1 MISSAQRGSL
11 ARYVTALCGTASLL
25 AMAAAAP
32 AHAQEDEEIPEVVL
46 ITGSLIRNTTAI
58 GAPVTT
64 FRPQDF
70 ATTGALTTG
79 DLFRTFPAANVSPGP
94 VTTESGANTE
104 RGVKVNIRGLDSGSA
119 IRSLLMVDGMRF
131 PAQARGLDH
140 LDPSIIPALSMER
153 IDVLVDGASAT
164 YGSDAISG
172 VINIILKRNMDGA
185 ITQARW
191 TTAAGGKNRYAAS
204 AVWGRTWDGGQI
216 TLSYEWYNESE
227 IKGNAHSQLGVD
239 HTPWGLDDQTP
250 LASSIPATLSVNTPR
265 AIGGGPKVGT
275 SAQLG
280 HGCTNC
286 YAVPL
291 GAGQNWEPGPAG
303 IGPLVPFSA
312 PTFDWSAVNTAANSG
327 SNGVRNQFN
336 PYSIGWYDAAQ
347 ERNGGHIT
355 VDQRLTANISFYGS
369 GFYSNRRAKYLS
381 ASNAAI
387 AVPNLLFNIG
397 VPTFNPY
404 YPSGGAPDN
413 LRVNYNMSVE
423 SPPVGAAYELAQ
435 RYQLGLNIALPA
447 GWNGRIWYAM
457 TNDQNAFNGTGVVN
471 KNAVSAALGWTV
483 NSSRAAG
490 TTPAIASWTKPSSV
504 PYLNL
509 FCDASAYTCNSD
521 ETLAYIQAL
530 RTQQERYWINEK
542 GATFDGP
549 LFDLPAGTV
558 KAAVGATYTT
568 YRLQTTF
575 LDNATT
581 TSLIVPYISRAQGRQ
596 VWAVFAQINAPIF
609 SEANAIPFFRRL
621 EFELSWRHDQYSDF
635 GGTTNP
641 KVAFNWAPIE
651 DLTVRGTWGSSFRAP
666 GFSEL
671 SPLNNGVN
679 GTNLGGLASN
689 NSAVS
694 TECTVGE
701 ALPPVGSGAWKI
713 QSSAGDGTIG
723 SGTACVA
730 PLLNPPGISA
740 SGPIAIAA
748 LRFGSQADLQ
758 PEKATNWGIGF
769 DYTPTGNF
777 LSGLNIQA
785 TYYIIRLSGA
795 ITGFTNASFTDP
807 RVGDFVYRVPTDWAS
822 SGLPGAAGCTSNL
835 LPTTC
840 APFQEAVATLIANP
854 SSAVDPQARTLI
866 LFIQDAALR
875 NQGLRK
881 LEGIDWS
888 LSYDWEWGGLGLFNA
903 GILGTYY
910 LHDTQQQT
918 VGAPIADTF
927 HTTNSAGAV
936 NEAKGVNNLPRLR
949 YRARLGWA
957 RGPWSLTAFADHIG
971 HYYHNQPPPPNV
983 NGNFCASNG
992 GLDEAG
998 GGGTYPCAIQ
1008 DYTNVLPAYT
1018 TFDLSLGYNTM
1029 DAPANEYL
1037 RNIGLQLVIQ
1047 NVLDKNGQYQYRIG
1061 TGGGNPCTCD
1071 IQKSLQ
1077 GRTISL
1083 IVTKEW

>member
-1 MISSAQRGSL
+1 
-11 ARYVTALCGTASLL
+11 
-25 AMAAAAP
+25 MAAAAP
-32 AHAQEDEEIPEVVL
+32 AHAQVGDTEPPETVL
-46 ITGSLIRNTTAI
+46 ITGSLIRNATAV

-64 FRPQDF
+64 FRPRDF

-239 HTPWGLDDQTP
+239 HTPWGFDDRTQ
-250 LASSIPATLSVNTPR
+250 LASSIPATLSVSTP
-265 AIGGGPKVGT
+265 AALGGGKVGT

-291 GAGQNWEPGPAG
+291 GAGQNWEAGPTG
-303 IGPLVPFSA
+303 IGPTAPFSA
-312 PTFDWSAVNTAANSG
+312 SPFFWSAINTPANSG
-327 SNGVRNQFN
+327 TNGLKNQFN
-336 PYSIGWYDAAQ
+336 PYRLGWYDAAQ
-347 ERNGGHIT
+347 ERNGGHVTI
-355 VDQRLTANISFYGS
+355 DQRLTANISFYGS
-369 GFYSNRRAKYLS
+369 GFYSNRRAIYFS
-381 ASNAAI
+381 SSNAAI
-387 AVPNLLFNIG
+387 ATPNLLFNIG

-404 YPSGGAPDN
+404 YPSGAPNN
-413 LRVNYNMSVE
+413 LRVNYNISVE

-447 GWNGRIWYAM
+447 SWNGRLWYAM

-471 KNAVSAALGWTV
+471 KNAVSAALGWTL
-483 NSSRAAG
+483 NSTRAAG
-490 TTPAIASWTKPSSV
+490 TTPAIATWTKPSNV

-521 ETLAYIQAL
+521 ETLAYIEASRFQ
-530 RTQQERYWINEK
+530 RERYWINEK

-568 YRLQTTF
+568 FRLQTTAV
-575 LDNATT
+575 DNAGG
-581 TSLIVPYISRAQGRQ
+581 SLIIPYSVEAQGRQ
-596 VWAVFAQINAPIF
+596 LWAVFAQINAPIF
-609 SEANAIPFFRRL
+609 SEANGRPFFRRL

-651 DLTVRGTWGSSFRAP
+651 DLTIRGTWGSSFRAP

-671 SPLNNGVN
+671 SAAANDGVA
-679 GTNLGGLASN
+679 GFNLGGLASN
-689 NSAVS
+689 NTAL
-694 TECTVGE
+694 TTGCTVGG
-701 ALPPVGSGAWKI
+701 ALPPPPVGSGAWKV

-723 SGTACVA
+723 SGTTCVSS
-730 PLLNPPGISA
+730 LLNPPGISA
-740 SGPIAIAA
+740 NGPAAIAA
-748 LRFGSQADLQ
+748 LRFGGQADVQ

-769 DYTPTGNF
+769 DYTPTDNF

-785 TYYIIRLSGA
+785 TYYVIRLTGV
-795 ITGFTNASFTDP
+795 ITGFVNTSFTDS
-807 RVGDFVYRVPTDWAS
+807 RVGDFVFRVPTDWAS
-822 SGLPGAAGCTSNL
+822 SGLPGAAACTNNL

-840 APFQEAVATLIANP
+840 APFQEAVATLLANP
-854 SSAVDPQARTLI
+854 RSTVDPQARTMI
-866 LFIQDAALR
+866 LFIQDQANR

-888 LSYDWEWGGLGLFNA
+888 LSYDWEWGDLGLFNA
-903 GILGTYY
+903 GVLGTYY
-910 LHDTQQQT
+910 LHDRQQAT
-918 VGAPIADTF
+918 VGDPIADTY
-927 HTTNSAGAV
+927 HTTNSTGLV
-936 NEAKGVNNLPRLR
+936 NEAQGVNNLPRLR
-949 YRARLGWA
+949 YRAWLGWV
-957 RGPWSLTAFADHIG
+957 RGQWSLTAFADHIG
-971 HYYHNQPPPPNV
+971 HYYHNQQPPPNV
-983 NGNFCASNG
+983 NENDKCAANG

-998 GGGTYPCAIQ
+998 NGGTFACAIQ
-1008 DYTNVLPAYT
+1008 GYTNRLPAYT
-1018 TFDLSLGYNTM
+1018 TFDLSLGYSTM
-1029 DAPANEYL
+1029 DVPANEYL
-1037 RNIGLQLVIQ
+1037 RNIGVQLVIQ
-1047 NVLDKNGQYQYRIG
+1047 NVLDKNGQYQYRIS